1 MGVYKVKGKKED
13 RWYIDFCSGGQR
25 FRKVIGSKKDAEYA
39 EQIYKVDSWRGELRV
54 SKNKTSLKKLCEQYL
69 EYEEINGKKSLKRDV
84 IIVNSFLNHFHYLN
98 VTQIDPLKIEGYKKK
113 RLEDGVKPSTVNREL
128 ACIKHMFNL
137 AKKWKIIHENPA
149 GETKLLKEEKYK
161 IRILEKVEADLLIRT
176 AADYLKPILI
186 VALNT
191 GMRMGEI
198 LGLSWSDIDFVNY
211 NMHVRN
217 TKSGKD
223 RTIPMNSLVAG
234 ALKKQ
239 DMSHEFVFK
248 SAIKKE
254 ACIKSVSRSFK
265 TALRKSGI
273 EKLRFHDL
281 RHTAASWMVVNC
293 GIDLVTV
300 KEILGHSSIEMTMIY
315 CHPSQESK
323 RRAVEGLEKIL
334 SAESFSA
341 INLPQMVESTSV
353 K

>member
-1 MGVYKVKGKKED
+1 MGIYKVIGKKGD
-13 RWYIDFCSGGQR
+13 RWYVDFYDGGQR
-25 FRKVIGSKKDAEYA
+25 IRKVVGSKKDAEDTEA
-39 EQIYKVDSWRGELRV
+39 IYKVDSLRGELRV
-54 SKNKTSLKKLCEQYL
+54 SKNKMSLKKLCEQYL

-84 IIVNSFLNHFHYLN
+84 IIVNSFLNHFNHLN
-98 VTQIDPLKIEGYKKK
+98 VAQIDPLKIESYKKK
-113 RLEDGVKPSTVNREL
+113 RLEDGVKSSTVNREL
-128 ACIKHMFNL
+128 ACIKHIFNL

-149 GETKLLKEEKYK
+149 GETKPLKEEKYK
-161 IRILEKVEADLLIRT
+161 IRILEKVEADLLIRA

-198 LGLSWSDIDFVNY
+198 LGLSWNDIDFVNY
-211 NMHVRN
+211 NMHIKN

-223 RTIPMNSLVAG
+223 RIVPMNSLVAG
-234 ALKKQ
+234 VLKKQ
-239 DMSHEFVFK
+239 DMSREFIFESSV
-248 SAIKKE
+248 KKG

-323 RRAVEGLEKIL
+323 RRAVEGLGKIL
-334 SAESFSA
+334 GAGNFLD
-341 INLPQMVESTSV
+341 INQTQMGKSTSIE
-353 K
+353 